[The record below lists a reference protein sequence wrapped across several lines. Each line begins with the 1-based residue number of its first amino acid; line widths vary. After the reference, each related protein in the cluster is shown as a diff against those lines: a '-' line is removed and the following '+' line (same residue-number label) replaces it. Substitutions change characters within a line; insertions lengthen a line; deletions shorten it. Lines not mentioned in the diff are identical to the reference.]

1 MEYSHHIS
9 GHHSHNC
16 IIKTGLCYYSNWPSC
31 YRTTTG
37 VAYYNLH
44 IGANTAEIVTVSYY
58 SCAVY
63 SPEQFS
69 KSMYI
74 LFRYRRNVTEFLPG
88 LEDYYLNQN

>member
-16 IIKTGLCYYSNWPSC
+16 IIKARLCYYSNWPSC

-44 IGANTAEIVTVSYY
+44 IGTNTAEIV
-58 SCAVY
+58 
-63 SPEQFS
+63 
-69 KSMYI
+69 
-74 LFRYRRNVTEFLPG
+74 
-88 LEDYYLNQN
+88 